1 VCKTLLIIY
10 DIVDINTST
19 SDNENQKR
27 TLLLIII
34 KSSLSNADKVIF
46 QKMQISG
53 SELKNTRN
61 IYAHKRTDK
70 K

>member
-1 VCKTLLIIY
+1 M
-10 DIVDINTST
+10 

-34 KSSLSNADKVIF
+34 KSSLSNAEKVIF

-61 IYAHKRTDK
+61 IHAHKRTDK

>member
-1 VCKTLLIIY
+1 MCKTLLIIY
-10 DIVDINTST
+10 DIVDINTSM

-34 KSSLSNADKVIF
+34 KSSLSNAEKVIF

-61 IYAHKRTDK
+61 IHAHKRTDK